1 MWNETV
7 NANCSRDSSNADKS
21 IALSFRHKVTGHKQ
35 PKCAAVI
42 Y

>member
-7 NANCSRDSSNADKS
+7 KANCSRDSSNADKS
-21 IALSFRHKVTGHKQ
+21 IALSCRRKATGDKQ
-35 PKCAAVI
+35 PAYAAML